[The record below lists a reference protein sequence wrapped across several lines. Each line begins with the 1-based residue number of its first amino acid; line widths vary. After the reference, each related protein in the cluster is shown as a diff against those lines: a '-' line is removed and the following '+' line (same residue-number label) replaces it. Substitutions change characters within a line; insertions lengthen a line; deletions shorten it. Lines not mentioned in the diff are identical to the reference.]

1 MAQLNLRRLEYFLV
15 VAEELSVTRAAR
27 RLHMAQPPLSQQIRK
42 LEHELDCTLF
52 ERTSRGLR
60 LSSAGVALVQGAS
73 SLLGE
78 ADRVGSRVRAVGVG
92 DSGFLDI
99 GCVPVACASI
109 APAIV
114 RRFHRVYP
122 QVQVHIRELD
132 TVSVYSALST
142 RAVDVGIVR
151 TGVDAPGVETAD
163 LVDERALIALP
174 DDHPLTAKD
183 ELSLTDLAD
192 EEFVL
197 FSRKLGTRHFDEF
210 VAACRA
216 VGGFGPHVVSE
227 CDSVSAQLA
236 MIGAGLG
243 VGFVTEL
250 SREIA
255 APGVTYR
262 DVTDVDMLMPLV
274 VAWRSQYDDPVK
286 SRFVEVASQWRAD
299 RMR

>member
-1 MAQLNLRRLEYFLV
+1 MASLSLRRLEYFLV

-52 ERTSRGLR
+52 ARTSRGLR
-60 LSSAGVALVQGAS
+60 LTSAGVALVQGAS

-78 ADRVGSRVRAVGVG
+78 ADRVGSRVRAVGIG

-109 APAIV
+109 AATLV
-114 RRFHRVYP
+114 HRFHRAYP
-122 QVQVHIRELD
+122 HVQVHIRELD
-132 TVSVYSALST
+132 TVSVYNALST
-142 RAVDVGIVR
+142 RVVDVGIVR
-151 TGVDAPGVETAD
+151 TGVDAPGIETAD
-163 LVDERALIALP
+163 LVDEQPLIALP
-174 DDHPLTAKD
+174 VEHPLTAKA
-183 ELSLTDLAD
+183 ELSLADLAA

-216 VGGFGPHVVSE
+216 VGGFGPKVVSE
-227 CDSVSAQLA
+227 CDSVNAQLA

-250 SREIA
+250 SREVA

-262 DVTDVDMLMPLV
+262 GVNDLDMRMPLV
-274 VAWRSQYDDPVK
+274 VAWQNQYDDPVR
-286 SRFVEVASQWRAD
+286 SRFVEVASMWRAD
-299 RMR
+299 RL